1 MTRGMQ
7 RLALELAETI
17 RDQDW
22 RQVADILA
30 DILNEDERF
39 NERQDSQLDN

>member
-1 MTRGMQ
+1 MTKGHH
-7 RLALELAETI
+7 RLALELAECI

-22 RQVADILA
+22 RHVADVLA

-39 NERQDSQLDN
+39 TDESKD